1 MIREHLVTLKGL
13 TPVKNERGIITSRTV
28 AVETPCWAGRRSA
41 NRSEFY
47 AASAVGETV
56 DAVYEVSA
64 IDFIPNVHR
73 ELEDCG
79 VRYDIIRYYRFE
91 ESEAVEL
98 SCRRRDI

>member
-1 MIREHLVTLKGL
+1 MIREHLITLKGL
-13 TPVKNERGIITSRTV
+13 DPVKNERGIITSRTV

-64 IDFIPNVHR
+64 IDYIENVHR
-73 ELEDCG
+73 ELEDAG
-79 VRYDIIRYYRFE
+79 VRYDIIRAYRFE
-91 ESEAVEL
+91 GSESVEL